1 MALQLMHK
9 HCPTLHIDVNLRDTI
24 NFDVTLCPRLEL
36 YGSVVVILGVFVWGL
51 LPAWPCSFSVRNRP
65 VLHKA

>member
-36 YGSVVVILGVFVWGL
+36 YGSVVVILGVFVWGVIACVAML
-51 LPAWPCSFSVRNRP
+51 IFCTQQTSFT
-65 VLHKA
+65 